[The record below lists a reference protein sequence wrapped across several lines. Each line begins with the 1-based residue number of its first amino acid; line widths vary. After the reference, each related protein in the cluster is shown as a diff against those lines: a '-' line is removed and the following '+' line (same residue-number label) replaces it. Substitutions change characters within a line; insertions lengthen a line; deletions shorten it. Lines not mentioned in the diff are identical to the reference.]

1 MEITWLG
8 HSSFRLRGRDG
19 IVVTD
24 PTPRK
29 GGGTSRL
36 TATIVTVSHQHPG
49 HSAVATV
56 GGNFRVISGPGEY
69 EVAGIEI
76 VGVPTYHDSERGKK
90 RGKNTAYVIELD
102 DLVVCHLGDL
112 GHVPTT
118 EQLGQMRKIDVLLIP
133 VGGDVT
139 IDAAQAVEVI
149 SLIEPKIVIPMHYR
163 TEDGESRLESVDRF
177 LRDMGVT
184 GAEPQ
189 PKLSVSP
196 SGLPEVT
203 QVVVLESR
211 SAAVAT

>member
-8 HSSFRLRGRDG
+8 HASFRLRGRDG
-19 IVVTD
+19 TVITD

-29 GGGTSRL
+29 AGSASRL
-36 TATIVTVSHQHPG
+36 SATIVTVSHQHPG

-56 GGNFRVISGPGEY
+56 GGTFRVISGPGEF

-76 VGVPTYHDSERGKK
+76 VGVPTFHDSERGKK

-139 IDAAQAVEVI
+139 IDGAQAVDVI

-163 TEDGESRLESVDRF
+163 TGDGENRLETVDRF
-177 LRDMGVT
+177 LRDMGVSGT
-184 GAEPQ
+184 EAL
-189 PKLSVSP
+189 PKLSVTP
-196 SGLPEVT
+196 SSLPDVT
-203 QVVVLESR
+203 TVVLLELR
-211 SAAVAT
+211 SAAAA

>member
-8 HSSFRLRGRDG
+8 HASFRLRGKDG
-19 IVVTD
+19 TVITD

-29 GGGTSRL
+29 TAGASRL
-36 TATIVTVSHQHPG
+36 TGTIVTVSHQHPG
-49 HSAVATV
+49 HSAVPTV
-56 GGNFRVISGPGEY
+56 GGTPRVISGPGEY

-76 VGVPTYHDSERGKK
+76 VGIPTFHDSERGKK
-90 RGKNTAYVIELD
+90 RGKNIVYVIELD
-102 DLVVCHLGDL
+102 DIVVCHLGDL

-149 SLIEPKIVIPMHYR
+149 SLLEPKIVIPMHYR
-163 TEDGESRLESVDRF
+163 TGDTESRLDTVDRF

-184 GAEPQ
+184 GSEPQ
-189 PKLSVSP
+189 PRLSVSA
-196 SGLPEVT
+196 SSLPDAM

-211 SAAVAT
+211 APAA

>member
-8 HSSFRLRGRDG
+8 HSSFRLRGREG
-19 IVVTD
+19 TVVTD

-29 GGGTSRL
+29 VSGSSRL
-36 TATIVTVSHQHPG
+36 TANIVTVSHPHPG
-49 HSAVATV
+49 HSAIATV
-56 GGNFRVISGPGEY
+56 GGAPRVISGPGEY

-76 VGVPTYHDSERGKK
+76 VGVPTYHDAERGKK

-112 GHVPTT
+112 GHIPTT
-118 EQLGQMRKIDVLLIP
+118 EQLGQMRKVDVLLVP

-149 SLIEPKIVIPMHYR
+149 SLIEPKIVIPMHFR
-163 TEDGESRLESVDRF
+163 TGEGESRLEPVDRF

-189 PKLSVSP
+189 PKLSVTASN
-196 SGLPEVT
+196 LPEGT
-203 QVVVLESR
+203 QVVLLESR
-211 SAAVAT
+211 GAAAV

>member
-8 HSSFRLRGRDG
+8 HASFRLRGKDG
-19 IVVTD
+19 TVITD

-29 GGGTSRL
+29 VGGASRL
-36 TATIVTVSHQHPG
+36 TGTIVTVSHQHPG
-49 HSAVATV
+49 HNAAQTV
-56 GGNFRVISGPGEY
+56 GGNPRIISGPGEY

-76 VGVPTYHDSERGKK
+76 VGVPTFHDAEHGKK
-90 RGKNTAYVIELD
+90 RGKNTVYVIELD
-102 DLVVCHLGDL
+102 DIVVCHLGDL
-112 GHVPTT
+112 GHIPTT
-118 EQLGQMRKIDVLLIP
+118 EQLGQMRKIDILLIP

-163 TEDGESRLESVDRF
+163 TGDGESRLDTVDRF

-189 PKLSVSP
+189 ARLSVSA
-196 SGLPEVT
+196 SNLPEAM
-203 QVVVLESR
+203 QVIVLESR
-211 SAAVAT
+211 GAAA